1 MKVEAVVDT
10 LTDELAEKQ
19 VDSLGET
26 LTKMKARR
34 LVEKLADRLSEAEIE
49 TLATHGPTLR
59 PGSQSTLWLTG

>member
-1 MKVEAVVDT
+1 MKAVAVVDT
-10 LTDELAEKQ
+10 LTDKLAEEQ

-49 TLATHGPTLR
+49 TLATLGPT
-59 PGSQSTLWLTG
+59 